1 MSTISFG
8 GLATGL
14 DTGSIISQLVAIRRL
29 PITRME
35 ERQQACEQQIS
46 ALKDLKTKLLALRTA
61 AAALDIPSEFAAL
74 AANSTDEG
82 FLTAT
87 ANGLAAPGRYD
98 IVINSLATYQKDI
111 SAGYASLA
119 ENVGT
124 GTVSITVGGETTD
137 IELSAPVNSLSDLQ
151 SAINDAGLGVYATL
165 LNDGS
170 DTTPYR
176 LVLTSAESGDAAAY
190 TVDFSGLSGGTAPVL
205 TNVSVAQN
213 ASLTID
219 SIPVTSASNNVSS
232 AVTGLTLNLL
242 NADPGT
248 SVTLSVETDP
258 SAIEDK
264 IQALVDAYND
274 LFTYIADQSN
284 ETGTL
289 QGHSALRTVRNS
301 MQQLFALPLS
311 DAAGSLCML
320 AQVGISQA
328 EGGQVAF
335 DREKFAEALGES
347 FTEVRDLFVQRG
359 DNQGKAYLVRTA
371 IDNLTDS
378 VDGLFQISTKGLQA
392 QIDNLDDSIARY
404 ERSVESYQTLLE
416 RKFTAMESTVAALQS
431 QGDYLY
437 AALIGLATSS

>member
-1 MSTISFG
+1 MSTITFG

-14 DTGSIISQLVAIRRL
+14 DTGSIISQLVAVRRL
-29 PITRME
+29 PITRMQD
-35 ERQQACEQQIS
+35 QQKTCEQQIS
-46 ALKDLKTKLLALRTA
+46 ALKDLKSKLLALRDA

-74 AANSTDEG
+74 AARTTDES
-82 FLTAT
+82 FLTAA

-98 IVINSLATYQKDI
+98 IVINSLAAYQKDI
-111 SAGYASLA
+111 SEGYASLA

-124 GTVSITVGGETTD
+124 GTIHVTVGGETTD
-137 IELSAPVNSLSDLQ
+137 IVLDAPVNSLSDLQ
-151 SAINDAGLGVYATL
+151 SAINGAGLGINATL

-170 DTTPYR
+170 DTSPYR
-176 LVLTSAESGDAAAY
+176 LVLTSAESGEAAAY
-190 TVDFSGLSGGTAPVL
+190 TMDFSGLSGGTAPVL
-205 TNVSVAQN
+205 TSVSVAQN

-219 SIPVTSASNNVSS
+219 TIPVTSASNNVSS

-242 NADPGT
+242 DADPAT
-248 SVTLSVETDP
+248 SVTVSVETDP

-274 LFTYIADQSN
+274 LFTYITEQSS

-301 MQQLFALPLS
+301 MQQLFALPLAEAS
-311 DAAGSLCML
+311 GDLSML

-328 EGGQVAF
+328 EGGQIAF
-335 DREKFAEALGES
+335 DREKFAEALGDS
-347 FTEVRDLFVQRG
+347 FANVRDLFVQRG
-359 DNQGKAYLVRTA
+359 ESLGKAYLVRTA

-378 VDGLFQISTKGLQA
+378 VDGLFKISTQGLQA
-392 QIDNLDDSIARY
+392 KIDNLDDTIARY

-416 RKFTAMESTVAALQS
+416 RKFTAMESTVSALQA
-431 QGDYLY
+431 QGNYLY
-437 AALIGLATSS
+437 AALMGLATNS

>member
-35 ERQQACEQQIS
+35 ERQKICEQQIS

-74 AANSTDEG
+74 AASSNDEG
-82 FLTAT
+82 LLTAT

-98 IVINSLATYQKDI
+98 IVINSLASYQKDI

-124 GTVSITVGGETTD
+124 GTVSVTVGGETTD
-137 IELSAPVNSLSDLQ
+137 IELSAAVNSLSDLQ

-242 NADPGT
+242 DADPDT
-248 SVTLSVETDP
+248 SVTVSVETDP

-274 LFTYIADQSN
+274 LFTYLADQSS

-301 MQQLFALPLS
+301 MQQLFALPLTE
-311 DAAGSLCML
+311 AAGSLCML

-328 EGGQVAF
+328 EGGQIAF
-335 DREKFAEALGES
+335 DREKFAEALGDS
-347 FTEVRDLFVQRG
+347 FTDVRDLFVQRG
-359 DNQGKAYLVRTA
+359 ENQGKAYLVRTA